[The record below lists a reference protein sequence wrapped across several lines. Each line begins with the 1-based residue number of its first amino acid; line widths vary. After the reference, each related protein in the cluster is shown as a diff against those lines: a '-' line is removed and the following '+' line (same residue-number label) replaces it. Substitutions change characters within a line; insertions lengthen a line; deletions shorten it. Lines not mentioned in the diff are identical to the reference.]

1 MIPEPNPRRG
11 IDEIRLG
18 CDLLPR
24 HDLGQSGSERRLRV
38 GRPCPACPLLL
49 DTVMSLQEI
58 PEPTEALLPCP
69 NACFPW
75 LPEHRLAV
83 VGDLQDSRGGATE
96 FVAGCRDC
104 DLFTDQQRTR
114 EEAIAAWN
122 TREPEAPMLTEAEEA
137 ELVERINASPNL
149 HPLPEPEADKLREA
163 LEAELKMAM
172 LAFRRVVQGGLGTK
186 AVREIALAR
195 AHQISELLGCEKH
208 GAAFI
213 SPGICPFCDEE
224 SRNQGR

>member
-1 MIPEPNPRRG
+1 M
-11 IDEIRLG
+11 
-18 CDLLPR
+18 
-24 HDLGQSGSERRLRV
+24 
-38 GRPCPACPLLL
+38 
-49 DTVMSLQEI
+49 I

-122 TREPEAPMLTEAEEA
+122 TREPEAG
-137 ELVERINASPNL
+137 
-149 HPLPEPEADKLREA
+149 KLREA
-163 LEAELKMAM
+163 LED
-172 LAFRRVVQGGLGTK
+172 
-186 AVREIALAR
+186 AR
-195 AHQISELLGCEKH
+195 AAIASLDEFALGGVDIADTHTGDSVGQYGIRDELLAKIDT
-208 GAAFI
+208 AL
-213 SPGICPFCDEE
+213 